1 MDVASALAQR
11 GASEGTVVQADL
23 QTAGRGR
30 SGRVWEAAAGS
41 SLMLSVILRPPR
53 SVDRLGLLSLLS
65 GLAVA
70 KTVEALTSRAA
81 TIKWPND
88 VLLDGRKV
96 AGVLIQSRVMAT
108 SGSRHLILGIGL
120 NVRSTPGL
128 HRDRTTSLSEAANE
142 PVELSVVMHRLLI
155 ELDDAYRLF
164 LDGNL
169 AVPLAGVNDRLAYR
183 DQHVEIV
190 DGARTIRGAVV
201 GLGKDGEL
209 LLRQPDGCILPVVS
223 GELTRGPRLV
233 HG

>member
-1 MDVASALAQR
+1 MDVALALAQR
-11 GASEGTVVQADL
+11 GAPEGTVVQADL

-30 SGRVWEAAAGS
+30 SGRVWEGAAGS
-41 SLMLSVILRPPR
+41 SLMLSVILRPPQTAAGIG
-53 SVDRLGLLSLLS
+53 VLSLLS

-70 KTVEALTSRAA
+70 KTAEALTSRPA

-96 AGVLIQSRVMAT
+96 SGVLIQSRVMAT

-128 HRDRTTSLSEAANE
+128 HRGRATNLSEAANE
-142 PVELSVVMHRLLI
+142 PVELSVVMHRLLL

-164 LDGNL
+164 LDGDL
-169 AVPLAGVNDRLAYR
+169 TTPLAAVNDRLAYR

-190 DGARTIRGAVV
+190 DGARAIRGAVV
-201 GLGKDGEL
+201 GLGRNGEL

-223 GELTRGPRLV
+223 GELTRGPRLM

>member
-1 MDVASALAQR
+1 
-11 GASEGTVVQADL
+11 
-23 QTAGRGR
+23 
-30 SGRVWEAAAGS
+30 
-41 SLMLSVILRPPR
+41 MLSVILRPPQTAAGIG
-53 SVDRLGLLSLLS
+53 VLSLLS

-70 KTVEALTSRAA
+70 KTAEALTSRPA

-96 AGVLIQSRVMAT
+96 SGVLIHSRVIAT
-108 SGSRHLILGIGL
+108 SGSRLLILGIGF

-128 HRDRTTSLSEAANE
+128 HRGRATSLSEVANA
-142 PVELSVVMHRLLI
+142 PVELSVVTHRLLV

-164 LDGNL
+164 LDGDL
-169 AVPLAGVNDRLAYR
+169 TTPLAAVNDRLAYR

-201 GLGKDGEL
+201 GLGRDGEL
-209 LLRQPDGCILPVVS
+209 LLRQPDGCNLPVVS
-223 GELTRGPRLV
+223 GELTRGPRLR